1 MFCFSKDLGRGGGVL
16 GGSKGVEKDRGG
28 GGTPQNT
35 SMAVGSGKMRSGA
48 HSFSESL

>member
-1 MFCFSKDLGRGGGVL
+1 MFCFSEDLGRGGGVL
-16 GGSKGVEKDRGG
+16 GGSKGVEKDG